1 VVTGRIIFKYQGR
14 FYGTLRKSK
23 YIVLNRYEIANVSIM
38 QLLVNRS
45 LQFFSMR
52 VSSGSYYKSKFKLNF
67 KQANSST
74 SFDAT
79 FLKLRLYFS
88 FFFRIKFQDYKCNLC
103 QHKFS

>member
-1 VVTGRIIFKYQGR
+1 
-14 FYGTLRKSK
+14 
-23 YIVLNRYEIANVSIM
+23 M
-38 QLLVNRS
+38 QLLVNHS

-52 VSSGSYYKSKFKLNF
+52 VSSGSYYKSKFELNF

-88 FFFRIKFQDYKCNLC
+88 FFLYDQISGLQM
-103 QHKFS
+103 